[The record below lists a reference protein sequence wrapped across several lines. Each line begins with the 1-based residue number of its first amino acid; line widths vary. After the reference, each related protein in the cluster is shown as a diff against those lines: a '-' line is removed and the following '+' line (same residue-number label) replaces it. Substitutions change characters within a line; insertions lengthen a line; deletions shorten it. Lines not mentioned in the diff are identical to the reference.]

1 MNGTK
6 AITFR
11 TVAQQ
16 SGIGIEEPFH
26 LEYPLQAW
34 FASVYDKPLD
44 SLSEGDLARA
54 IRQQL
59 FLEYVVPICLQLLS
73 KDPLAGEYYEGELLQ
88 ALQSVPSKYWLQHV
102 HMRQLLQGIV
112 KTVYNNTNDRELQQE
127 LNNLEAKLRFV
138 S

>member
-1 MNGTK
+1 MNGTE
-6 AITFR
+6 ATTFR
-11 TVAQQ
+11 TIAQQ
-16 SGIGIEEPFH
+16 LGIEIEEPFH

-34 FASVYDKPLD
+34 FASVYDKPLN
-44 SLSEGDLARA
+44 LFSEGDLARA
-54 IRQQL
+54 TRQQL
-59 FLEYVVPICLQLLS
+59 FLEHIVPMNLQLLA

-112 KTVYNNTNDRELQQE
+112 KTVYNSTNDRELQQE
-127 LNNLEAKLRFV
+127 LNNLEAKLKFV